1 MEAKEAEEVLRQFA
15 GPNAGYVEE
24 LYERFRK
31 DPLSVDEETR
41 AWFQTH
47 AMPAPGLPQA
57 VNHGETKRVLSAVP
71 RQMSEGRFVLEHAH
85 TASEEE
91 RAWLEGMLEKPCI
104 EKRED
109 LRRETLMRL
118 LEVDEFEKFLH
129 RVFPGQKRFSLEG
142 LDMLVPMLDELVR
155 AAAASGVK
163 TVMMGMAHRGRL
175 NVLAHVLGKP
185 YGDIFSEFHTSPNKD
200 LVPSEGSR
208 GINDGWTGDVKYHL
222 GAHRDL
228 REDTVREVRIIL
240 ANNPSHLE
248 FVDPVVEGYARAA
261 QDRRDRMGQPVFH
274 QDHAMAVLVHGD
286 AAFPGEGVVAETLN
300 LSRLEGYQTGGTI
313 HIIANNQLGFTAEAR
328 EGRST
333 HYASD
338 LAKGFEIPVVH
349 VDADD
354 PDACLFA
361 VQMAYAYRQHFHRDF
376 LIDLVGYRRWGHNE
390 MDDPF
395 VTQPQ
400 MYEHITSHPVVRQ
413 IYGERLLSDGV
424 VTSEEIERAVNLIN
438 KKLGE
443 AFSAVKQGET
453 RQMAPADTT
462 FRAPQQDSI
471 PPVSRER
478 LQELNEAL
486 LSYPSSFAV
495 YKKLEKTLERRRGV
509 FRENG
514 GVDFA
519 HAESLAFA
527 AILAEGTPIRLSGQD
542 SQRGTFSQRN
552 LVFHDRMVEKTHCPL
567 QHLPQA
573 KASFAVYNSPLSEA
587 AVMGFE
593 YGYTIQ
599 AKEALV
605 IWEAQ
610 FGDFAN
616 AGQVI
621 IDQFLSSGRSKWLQS
636 SGLVLL
642 LPHGYEG
649 QGPEHS
655 SARLERYL
663 QLSAENNWRV
673 AYPTT
678 AAQYFHLLRSQA
690 ALLRVDPRPLIVM
703 TPKSLL
709 RHPQA
714 QSTVGELA
722 EGWFQPV
729 LHEFTEKR
737 DAVQQLILCSGKVA
751 IDLLHALSTSPLSS
765 EIALARV
772 EQLYP
777 FPASFLRDIFHAY
790 KNLRQVVW
798 AQEEPKNM
806 GAWSYMAARLPE
818 VLSKDVLIRYAGR
831 PDRASPAEGVA
842 GMHDYFQRQ
851 VVEEALRLSPDS
863 ADEAKERVTSDE
875 RYTRA

>member
-1 MEAKEAEEVLRQFA
+1 METKETGSVWQQFT

-24 LYERFRK
+24 LYERFLR

-41 AWFQTH
+41 EWFQIYG
-47 AMPAPGLPQA
+47 MPVQSQ
-57 VNHGETKRVLSAVP
+57 NHVHPRDGEKGERALLREMNQGS
-71 RQMSEGRFVLEHAH
+71 FVMEYAH
-85 TASEEE
+85 TASGEEQD
-91 RAWLEGMLEKPCI
+91 WLEQMLMTSRA
-104 EKRED
+104 KRRPD

-118 LEVDEFEKFLH
+118 LEVDEFEKFLQ
-129 RVFPGQKRFSLEG
+129 RAFPGQKRFSLEG
-142 LDMLVPMLDELVR
+142 LDMLVPMVDELVKQ
-155 AAAASGVK
+155 AASSGIK

-185 YGDIFSEFHTSPNKD
+185 YADIFSEFHMAPNKD
-200 LVPSEGSR
+200 LVPSEGSL
-208 GINDGWTGDVKYHL
+208 GINYGWTGDVKYHL

-228 REDTVREVRIIL
+228 REDDIREVRIVL
-240 ANNPSHLE
+240 AHNPSHLE
-248 FVDPVVEGYARAA
+248 FVDPVVEGYARAV
-261 QDRRDRMGQPVFH
+261 QDGRDQAGQPAFH
-274 QDHAMAVLVHGD
+274 QDEAMAMLVHGD

-300 LSRLEGYQTGGTI
+300 LSRLDGYQTGGTI
-313 HIIANNQLGFTAEAR
+313 HIIANNQLGFTAEAH

-361 VQMAYAYRQHFHRDF
+361 VQMAFAYRQRFHRDF

-400 MYEHITSHPVVRQ
+400 MYERITAHLTVRE
-413 IYGERLLSDGV
+413 IYGERLFKDGV
-424 VTSEEIERAVNLIN
+424 VTNEELELASERIKN
-438 KKLGE
+438 KLTE
-443 AFSAVKQGET
+443 AFAVVKQGET
-453 RQMAPADTT
+453 RQVAPADSNFFVTQVD
-462 FRAPQQDSI
+462 RVSS
-471 PPVSRER
+471 VSREQ
-478 LQELNEAL
+478 LQEMNEAL
-486 LSYPSSFAV
+486 LHYPSSFAV
-495 YKKLEKTLERRRGV
+495 YKKLEKILERRRTV
-509 FRENG
+509 FSENG
-514 GVDFA
+514 SVDFA
-519 HAESLAFA
+519 HAETLAFA
-527 AILAEGTPIRLSGQD
+527 AILAAGTPIRISGQD
-542 SQRGTFSQRN
+542 SQRGTFGQRN
-552 LVFHDRMVEKTHCPL
+552 LVLHDRNVSQTHCPL
-567 QHLPQA
+567 QHLPHA
-573 KASFAVYNSPLSEA
+573 KASFAVYNSPLSEVG
-587 AVMGFE
+587 VMGFE

-599 AKEALV
+599 APETLV

-655 SARLERYL
+655 SARLERFL
-663 QLSAENNWRV
+663 QLSAEDNWRV
-673 AYPTT
+673 VHPTT

-690 ALLRVDPRPLIVM
+690 AVLRVDPRPLIVM

-714 QSTVGELA
+714 QSTVSELT
-722 EGWFQPV
+722 EGMFQPV
-729 LHEFTEKR
+729 LHRFSENREGVT
-737 DAVQQLILCSGKVA
+737 QLVLCSGKVA
-751 IDLLHALSTSPLSS
+751 IDLEQMLSTLESS
-765 EIALARV
+765 GEIALARV

-777 FPASFLRDIFHAY
+777 FPVSALRDIIRSYPH
-790 KNLRQVVW
+790 LRQIVW

-806 GAWSYMAARLPE
+806 GAWSFVAARLPE
-818 VLSKDVLIRYAGR
+818 VSSKDILIRYAGR
-831 PDRASPAEGVA
+831 PDRASPAEGMA

-851 VVEEALRLSPDS
+851 VVEKALRVSPIQ
-863 ADEAKERVTSDE
+863 
-875 RYTRA
+875 